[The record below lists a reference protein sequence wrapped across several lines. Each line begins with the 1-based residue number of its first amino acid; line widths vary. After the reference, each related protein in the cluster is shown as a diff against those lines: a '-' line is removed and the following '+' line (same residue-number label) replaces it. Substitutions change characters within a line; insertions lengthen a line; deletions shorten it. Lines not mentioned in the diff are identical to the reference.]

1 MNHKRISEAK
11 GRVDLRLVLLLVF
24 CTELHAAVPFFPT
37 YTNSE
42 DVYAINNLYSALGSP
57 PLSGWTTL
65 GGDPCYELWQGVQ
78 CTNNNITAIALSGAN
93 LGGELQDDSLANFT
107 SILVLDLSNNS
118 IGGAIPQNLPPTL
131 QILYYIIILCF
142 KFLRTASVSFNRN
155 NNFFVCDSSLSG
167 NQFTGSIP
175 STLSYLT
182 SLSDLQAHES
192 SQFCVCRL
200 MLQSNIFV
208 SLTNWSLCGNILNG
222 ELPDAFQSLTQLGS
236 LKLPDNKL
244 SGHLPPSIR
253 YVKSLTTMHVQN
265 NELSGTLEVLKNLPL
280 KDLNIANNQFSGIVP
295 ENLLNIPNFQS
306 EGNQLNVTVSPS
318 PEQPPATDGPVQQ
331 SSPPSPV
338 YNPPIHHKIKTIDTK
353 AIAYVVA
360 IGSSIIIAIA
370 ILLVKICIPTWKE
383 KQNDS
388 LKRVEVI
395 MHERSKEPD
404 SSNNTIQSI
413 LKNQEAGEEVR
424 EQKVNMTDL
433 QSISADRK
441 QPNLDEC
448 RKIQKRLSN
457 TSSVKSF
464 SVAILQQYTNSFSE
478 ENLIKECSFGK
489 LYLAE
494 DEERMLYTVLKIEE
508 RKSKIPVEDFLRS
521 VDDVSKIDHC
531 NILKLVGY
539 CAEYGQRLLVYRYFS
554 KTTLNDIIYSQDPSK
569 RMILLSWMS
578 RIQVALQA
586 ANALEYLHE
595 GDQNPIVHQ
604 QFVPCNI
611 LLDNDLRVCISC
623 CGLASSLPFV
633 SELQSYCP
641 LALSYNAPEVNESEN
656 WSVKSDVYSFGVVL
670 LELLT
675 GREPYDSTRPRAER
689 HLARWASYQL
699 HDIDALVKMVDPALE
714 GRFPIRSLSRVA
726 DIISRCIQEEPE
738 FRPSMKEIVQD
749 LTRALNADDG
759 LSSIF

>member
-11 GRVDLRLVLLLVF
+11 RRVYLRLVLLLVF
-24 CTELHAAVPFFPT
+24 CTDLHAAMPFFPT

-42 DVYAINNLYSALGSP
+42 DVYAINKLYSALGSP
-57 PLSGWTTL
+57 PLSGWTSL

-78 CTNNNITAIALSGAN
+78 C
-93 LGGELQDDSLANFT
+93 
-107 SILVLDLSNNS
+107 
-118 IGGAIPQNLPPTL
+118 
-131 QILYYIIILCF
+131 
-142 KFLRTASVSFNRN
+142 
-155 NNFFVCDSSLSG
+155 

-182 SLSDLQAHES
+182 SLSDL
-192 SQFCVCRL
+192 
-200 MLQSNIFV
+200 
-208 SLTNWSLCGNILNG
+208 
-222 ELPDAFQSLTQLGS
+222 
-236 LKLPDNKL
+236 KLSDNKL

-253 YVKSLTTMHVQN
+253 YLRSLTTMHVQN
-265 NELSGTLEVLKNLPL
+265 NELSGTLEVLQNLPL

-295 ENLLNIPNFQS
+295 ENLLKIPNFQS

-318 PEQPPATDGPVQQ
+318 PEQPPPATDGPVQQ

-338 YNPPIHHKIKTIDTK
+338 YNPPLHPKRKTIDAK
-353 AIAYVVA
+353 AIAYGVA
-360 IGSSIIIAIA
+360 ISSSIIIAIA

-383 KQNDS
+383 KQNAS
-388 LKRVEVI
+388 LKRVKVI
-395 MHERSKEPD
+395 MHEQSKEPD
-404 SSNNTIQSI
+404 SANNTTQSI
-413 LKNQEAGEEVR
+413 QNNQ
-424 EQKVNMTDL
+424 
-433 QSISADRK
+433 
-441 QPNLDEC
+441 
-448 RKIQKRLSN
+448 
-457 TSSVKSF
+457 
-464 SVAILQQYTNSFSE
+464 VAILQQYTDSFSE
-478 ENLIKECSFGK
+478 ENLIEECSFGK

-508 RKSKIPVEDFLRS
+508 RISKIPVNNFLRS
-521 VDDVSKIDHC
+521 VDYVSKIDHC
-531 NILKLVGY
+531 NILRLVGY
-539 CAEYGQRLLVYRYFS
+539 CAEYEQRLLVYRYFS
-554 KTTLNDIIYSQDPSK
+554 KTTLNDIIYSHDSSK
-569 RMILLSWMS
+569 RTILLSWMS

-595 GDQNPIVHQ
+595 GGQNPIVHQ
-604 QFVPCNI
+604 QFAPRNI
-611 LLDNDLRVCISC
+611 LLDNDLQVCISC

-641 LALSYNAPEVNESEN
+641 LALSYNAPEVNESQN

-759 LSSIF
+759 SSSIF